1 MKNFIESIVLN
12 IKIIVALIMDSLGL
26 ETKTYAGGITT
37 TELVNRIYNF
47 CEVYSGRVM
56 YPYQGQFS
64 KRIIRSVLEN
74 DGAELTALFSR
85 QSGKCFAKDTEIL
98 MYDGSLKKV
107 QDIKVGDY
115 VMTPDSKGARVT
127 ALGRGREEMFEI
139 RPKDFGYK
147 SFVVNKSHILSL
159 RDDKGTVRNI
169 SVEDYIRQPLKNY
182 KGYRVSVDYP
192 AKSVS
197 IYPYFFGR
205 FLTRHIRIPI
215 SYLRNCRQVRL
226 RLLKGIVDSD
236 LCRIFKKDFLG
247 LSFKKELLAKDTLE
261 LLRSLGFKTSI
272 EKIIVEKNG
281 KQFRIFELKSFGDF
295 SCILDKQEEKYN
307 EGVRVSTFDFDLIPK
322 GIDDYYGFTI
332 DSDDRLFLLGDYT
345 VTHNTETVAI
355 TVGGLMI
362 ILPQLANMPMF
373 LNDRRLM
380 MFRDGLWVGIFAPS
394 QRQAQTTYGRMKS
407 RMQCKEAQAVLN
419 DPDFRLVFTTSNG
432 QTVALSNGSF
442 CTAISAS
449 DGSNI
454 EGESFKFIILEECFV
469 KGTPILTESGYKCI
483 ENISKGDSVY
493 SYNHSLNKVELK
505 RVQRSFSQPLYN
517 RKLVKIKTNTG
528 KEIVC
533 TDNHKIFKSD
543 TGSYVRADSLQVHD
557 LMLLY
562 VYNTQEEVTL
572 NNVES
577 DDTGNNAR
585 GWMSNIS
592 RQEVFKKSK
601 IGYKSFFK
609 TGRLC
614 LEEVRKGISPLFTRT
629 QNSSK
634 SWKRNSALQIYYKVF
649 RGIETLLR
657 YVLQRRKETFRN
669 RHLKPNERGSTSLL
683 VSRRRKY
690 EWDDEHSYT
699 RILNGRE
706 RIVGTMVDQK
716 LRNHSFNTYR
726 QEDKQTLPTIQRGGE
741 EQVSKNG
748 SSLYSSLNDVQNT
761 SYRYSKTLCGVWETD
776 STLSPKECGVM
787 FREMSEDSL
796 QNLYEGVLQEE
807 EIVSIEIKVVDEVE
821 VYDLTVEDNHNFFA
835 NGLLVHNCQDIS
847 NYKIRKS
854 VHPMG
859 AAYNATICKIGTATT
874 FKGDFYEAI
883 QRNKQFIKDN
893 PTLVRNHFEY
903 DCDVVAKFNPKYAK
917 YLEREKRSLG
927 ESSDEYRMSYKLEW
941 IISRGMFVDIQ
952 KVEKECGDE
961 YLDRVPRDKQA
972 THVVGIDVGGGSSS
986 NKRYADSTVIT
997 VVEVNWNEPIL
1008 MEKVTD
1014 EETGEDIVYTAYN
1027 TYIKDWCEI
1036 SPEVAENY
1044 EEQYHLIK
1052 DYLQNFNV
1060 ARVMVDATRE
1070 ASLAQRL
1077 QANLRC
1083 EVVPFVFSSK
1093 SKSDIYK
1100 HLQIEINTG
1109 RARFPR
1115 GKETV
1120 DTKEYKKFTQ
1130 QLADLQKG
1138 YSGSHLVVSHPDEK
1152 GAHDDYPDSWCLA
1165 VWGTRDQGYVDNT
1178 ETLNRGEVLSVHKN
1192 TSVFGGKNRF
1202 TARRR

>member
-12 IKIIVALIMDSLGL
+12 IKIIVAIIMDSLGL
-26 ETKTYAGGITT
+26 EMKTYAGGITT

-85 QSGKCFAKDTEIL
+85 QSGK
-98 MYDGSLKKV
+98 
-107 QDIKVGDY
+107 
-115 VMTPDSKGARVT
+115 
-127 ALGRGREEMFEI
+127 
-139 RPKDFGYK
+139 
-147 SFVVNKSHILSL
+147 
-159 RDDKGTVRNI
+159 
-169 SVEDYIRQPLKNY
+169 
-182 KGYRVSVDYP
+182 
-192 AKSVS
+192 
-197 IYPYFFGR
+197 
-205 FLTRHIRIPI
+205 
-215 SYLRNCRQVRL
+215 
-226 RLLKGIVDSD
+226 
-236 LCRIFKKDFLG
+236 
-247 LSFKKELLAKDTLE
+247 
-261 LLRSLGFKTSI
+261 
-272 EKIIVEKNG
+272 
-281 KQFRIFELKSFGDF
+281 
-295 SCILDKQEEKYN
+295 
-307 EGVRVSTFDFDLIPK
+307 
-322 GIDDYYGFTI
+322 
-332 DSDDRLFLLGDYT
+332 
-345 VTHNTETVAI
+345 TETVAI

-373 LNDRRLM
+373 LNDRRLK

-454 EGESFKFIILEECFV
+454 EGESFKFIILEEC
-469 KGTPILTESGYKCI
+469 
-483 ENISKGDSVY
+483 
-493 SYNHSLNKVELK
+493 
-505 RVQRSFSQPLYN
+505 
-517 RKLVKIKTNTG
+517 
-528 KEIVC
+528 
-533 TDNHKIFKSD
+533 
-543 TGSYVRADSLQVHD
+543 
-557 LMLLY
+557 
-562 VYNTQEEVTL
+562 
-572 NNVES
+572 
-577 DDTGNNAR
+577 
-585 GWMSNIS
+585 
-592 RQEVFKKSK
+592 
-601 IGYKSFFK
+601 
-609 TGRLC
+609 
-614 LEEVRKGISPLFTRT
+614 
-629 QNSSK
+629 
-634 SWKRNSALQIYYKVF
+634 
-649 RGIETLLR
+649 
-657 YVLQRRKETFRN
+657 
-669 RHLKPNERGSTSLL
+669 
-683 VSRRRKY
+683 
-690 EWDDEHSYT
+690 
-699 RILNGRE
+699 
-706 RIVGTMVDQK
+706 
-716 LRNHSFNTYR
+716 
-726 QEDKQTLPTIQRGGE
+726 
-741 EQVSKNG
+741 
-748 SSLYSSLNDVQNT
+748 
-761 SYRYSKTLCGVWETD
+761 
-776 STLSPKECGVM
+776 
-787 FREMSEDSL
+787 
-796 QNLYEGVLQEE
+796 
-807 EIVSIEIKVVDEVE
+807 
-821 VYDLTVEDNHNFFA
+821 
-835 NGLLVHNCQDIS
+835 QDIS

-903 DCDVVAKFNPKYAK
+903 DCDVVARFNPKYAK

-961 YLDRVPRDKQA
+961 YLGRVPRDMQA

-986 NKRYADSTVIT
+986 NKKYADSTVIT
-997 VVEVNWNEPIL
+997 VVEVNWNEPVL
-1008 MEKVTD
+1008 MEKTTD
-1014 EETGEDIVYTAYN
+1014 DETGEDIVYTAYN

-1036 SPEVAENY
+1036 RPEIAENY
-1044 EEQYHLIK
+1044 EEQYQMIME
-1052 DYLQNFNV
+1052 YLKNFNV
-1060 ARVMVDATRE
+1060 VRIVIDATRE
-1070 ASLAQRL
+1070 SSLAQRI
-1077 QANLRC
+1077 QANMRC
-1083 EVVPFVFSSK
+1083 EVIPFVFSSK

-1115 GKETV
+1115 DR
-1120 DTKEYKKFTQ
+1120 DTMVTSEYRKFTQ

-1192 TSVFGGKNRF
+1192 TSVFGSKNRF